1 MADEVLELLLA
12 HQSFVFVPDPAMPSM
27 LFLGV
32 TYSFHSRVTAGA
44 QAQSGSNIGDPSGAE
59 VDIQAGQSS
68 SPCKIDRAGQL

>member
-44 QAQSGSNIGDPSGAE
+44 QAQCPIA
-59 VDIQAGQSS
+59 
-68 SPCKIDRAGQL
+68 